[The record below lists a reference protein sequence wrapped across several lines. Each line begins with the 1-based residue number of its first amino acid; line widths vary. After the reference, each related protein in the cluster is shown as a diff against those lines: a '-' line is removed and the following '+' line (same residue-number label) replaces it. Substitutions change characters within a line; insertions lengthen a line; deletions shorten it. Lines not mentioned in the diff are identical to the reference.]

1 MGFGVIQFFWF
12 IWIPT
17 HCIPVL
23 SKPRPI
29 SEGCHPSPTVRDEAS
44 SGKWRGEHWQELKA
58 GGGVSFSETRRSL
71 STLVPREED
80 HGAPRVVFNPAWL
93 TAGVGWRGFL
103 GLSFGGCQQG
113 LFQLQR
119 LWVCELNPSARL
131 GSFSAGRSRMCWQK
145 NLLTCR
151 RLVIF
156 RFREKTLKNLSPQP
170 VFPFPPS
177 LLSPPSD

>member
-1 MGFGVIQFFWF
+1 MLFWALCYTYGVISEHLGFLLMTKSWALLILLWSACFYNWRTSYGLGGQMGFGVIQFLWF
-12 IWIPT
+12 IWIPA
-17 HCIPVL
+17 HCIP
-23 SKPRPI
+23 
-29 SEGCHPSPTVRDEAS
+29 
-44 SGKWRGEHWQELKA
+44 
-58 GGGVSFSETRRSL
+58 
-71 STLVPREED
+71 
-80 HGAPRVVFNPAWL
+80 
-93 TAGVGWRGFL
+93 GFL

-177 LLSPPSD
+177 LLSPPSH